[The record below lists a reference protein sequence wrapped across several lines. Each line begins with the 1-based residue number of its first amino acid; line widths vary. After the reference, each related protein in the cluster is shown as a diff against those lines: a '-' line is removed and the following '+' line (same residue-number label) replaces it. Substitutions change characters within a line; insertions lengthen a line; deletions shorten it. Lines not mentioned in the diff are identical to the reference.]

1 MAIVKKSV
9 PLNDVEIIETS
20 LIYLRVIVIQLTN
33 KAMTVEN
40 IFNYKLSPIPTA
52 LFNDKAEMRAAKSK
66 SDLKSLLGT
75 KVSSRG
81 LAKPNLTVIDESAIL
96 WVANWLSKA
105 LVSDYVDNLCGF
117 VLMKLDIGK
126 IIWCLTVITTS
137 ALSHRHGLDV
147 EKLHLEHTS

>member
-1 MAIVKKSV
+1 MATVKKSV
-9 PLNDVEIIETS
+9 PVNDMEITDRS
-20 LIYLRVIVIQLTN
+20 LIYSHVTAMQLTHE
-33 KAMTVEN
+33 AMIVQN
-40 IFNYKLSPIPTA
+40 IFKYDLSPIPIA
-52 LFNDKAEMRAAKSK
+52 LFNDEGKMRAAKSK

-105 LVSDYVDNLCGF
+105 LVSDYIDNLCGF